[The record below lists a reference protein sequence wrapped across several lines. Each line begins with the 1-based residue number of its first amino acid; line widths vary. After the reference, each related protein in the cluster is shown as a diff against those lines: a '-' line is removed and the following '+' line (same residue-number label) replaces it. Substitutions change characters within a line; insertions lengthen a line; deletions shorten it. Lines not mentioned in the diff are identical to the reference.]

1 MIINS
6 MFNSIFHLHAP
17 FEPTGDQPQAIK
29 ELIDSRP
36 TNATLLGVTGS
47 GKTFT
52 IANVIA
58 AQNNPVIIM
67 SPNKTL
73 AAQLYEEFS
82 RFFPEN
88 KVCYFV
94 SYYDYYR
101 PESYLPASDMYIA
114 KETRINQE
122 IDRMRIDS
130 VAAAINR
137 KDTIIICSVSC
148 IYALGNPKDFKD
160 LSFSLYL
167 LQKISQKEVISALL
181 KIEYERNDIDKT
193 KHGTFSVYSQ
203 AIEIILPYQ
212 KEIVRIEFNNDGIII
227 YIGWLAKETRMEV
240 NQLDSVLIMPAKY
253 FVTTD
258 EKKKKAIK
266 SITEELEHCLLTMSN
281 PIYKE
286 RLENRVLRDL
296 ELIEMTGGCQ
306 GIENYSPHFEGRLAG
321 QTPYTIFDF
330 CDDPLI
336 IIDESHLSIPQ
347 LKAMYIGDQARKSN
361 LVDYGF
367 RLPSAK
373 ENRPLQFLE
382 IEKKLKN
389 VIFVSA
395 TPGEYELANSKLVVE
410 QIIRPTGIVDPIIE
424 IHGRENQLDYLK
436 SEIERYIFL
445 GYRSLVTVM
454 TKKLA
459 EDIAIFFE
467 KQNMKVCYLHHMIK
481 TTERTLILHKLRIG
495 EIDCLIG
502 INLLREGLDLPEVGL
517 VAIMDADIESFLR
530 DKRSLIQ
537 TIGRA
542 ARNSESKVILFA
554 DKISD
559 SMNDAIEE
567 TDRRR
572 NIQEKYNIK
581 NNITP
586 ISTKRDIDRS
596 IIMKKK
602 IETKN
607 IEPDYT
613 SLSKKDILKEIKKLE
628 KKMIAL
634 IEDNRF
640 QEAKELK
647 IEWDS
652 LKKIIIKISK

>member
-1 MIINS
+1 MNKQI
-6 MFNSIFHLHAP
+6 FSIHSP
-17 FEPTGDQPQAIK
+17 FKPTGDQPNAIDQ
-29 ELIDSRP
+29 LIKSRP
-36 TNATLLGVTGS
+36 NNVTLLGATGS

-58 AQNNPVIIM
+58 AQNQQVIIL

-73 AAQLYEEFS
+73 AAQLYEEFA

-101 PESYLPASDMYIA
+101 PESYIPTTDMYIE

-122 IDRMRIDS
+122 IDRMRIES
-130 VAAAINR
+130 VAAAINK

-160 LSFSLYL
+160 LSLSLHIN
-167 LQKISQKEVISALL
+167 QKISIKEAISELL
-181 KIEYERNDIDKT
+181 KIEYQRNDIEKT

-203 AIEIILPYQ
+203 SIEIILPYQ
-212 KEIVRIEFNNDGIII
+212 KEIVRIEFNEKNEIS
-227 YIGWLAKETRMEV
+227 YIGWLSKETKMEV
-240 NQLDSVLIMPAKY
+240 NNLDSVLIMPAKY
-253 FVTTD
+253 FVTTE
-258 EKKKKAIK
+258 EKKKKAIT
-266 SITEELEHCLLTMSN
+266 SIEKELYECLDKMTD
-281 PIYKE
+281 PIYKQ
-286 RLENRVLRDL
+286 RLENRVLKDL
-296 ELIEMTGGCQ
+296 ELIEMTGSCP
-306 GIENYSPHFEGRLAG
+306 GIENYSPHFEGRLSG
-321 QTPYTIFDF
+321 ETPYTIFDF
-330 CDDPLI
+330 CDNPLI
-336 IIDESHLSIPQ
+336 IIDESHLAIPQ

-373 ENRPLQFLE
+373 HNRPLQFAE
-382 IEKKLKN
+382 IENKLKN

-395 TPGEYELANSKLVVE
+395 TPGEYELKNSKLIVE
-410 QIIRPTGIVDPIIE
+410 QIIRPTGIIDPKIE
-424 IHGRENQLDYLK
+424 IHGRENQLEYLK
-436 SEIERYIFL
+436 SEIDKCIEL

-459 EDIAIFFE
+459 EDVATFFE
-467 KQNMKVCYLHHMIK
+467 KQRMKVCYLHHLIK
-481 TTERTLILHKLRIG
+481 TPQRTEILHKLRTG

-542 ARNSESKVILFA
+542 ARNIESKVILFA
-554 DKISD
+554 DKITI
-559 SMNDAIEE
+559 SMKNAIDE

-572 NIQEKYNIK
+572 IIQEKYNID
-581 NNITP
+581 NNIIP
-586 ISTKRDIDRS
+586 ISTKRDIDKS
-596 IIMKKK
+596 ILK
-602 IETKN
+602 
-607 IEPDYT
+607 
-613 SLSKKDILKEIKKLE
+613 SKKAEEIIKKNTQYESFNQSKIKKEIKKLE
-628 KKMIAL
+628 KKMLDL
-634 IEDNRF
+634 IDKNNLEK
-640 QEAKELK
+640 AKELK
-647 IEWDS
+647 KEWDI
-652 LKKIIIKISK
+652 LKDIEKKNIK

>member
-1 MIINS
+1 
-6 MFNSIFHLHAP
+6 MFKPIFRLHAP

-29 ELIDSRP
+29 ELVTSRP
-36 TNATLLGVTGS
+36 DNATLLGVTGS

-52 IANVIA
+52 IANVIV

-167 LQKISQKEVISALL
+167 LQKISQKEIISALL
-181 KIEYERNDIDKT
+181 KIEYVRNDIDKT

-212 KEIVRIEFNNDGIII
+212 KEIVRIEFNSEGIIN

-240 NQLDSVLIMPAKY
+240 NTLDTVLIMPAKY

-266 SITEELEHCLLTMSN
+266 SITEELEHCLSKMTN
-281 PIYKE
+281 PVYKE
-286 RLENRVLRDL
+286 RLENRVFRDL

-336 IIDESHLSIPQ
+336 IIDESHLAIPQ

-373 ENRPLQFLE
+373 ENRPLQFFE
-382 IEKKLKN
+382 IEQKLKN

-395 TPGEYELANSKLVVE
+395 TPGEYELVNSALVVE
-410 QIIRPTGIVDPIIE
+410 QIIRPTGIVDPKIE
-424 IHGRENQLDYLK
+424 IHGRENQLEYLK
-436 SEIERYIFL
+436 GQIDIYINL
-445 GYRSLVTVM
+445 GYRSLITVM

-459 EDIAIFFE
+459 EDLALFFE
-467 KQNMKVCYLHHMIK
+467 KKNMKVCYLHHMIK
-481 TTERTLILHKLRIG
+481 TPERTAILHKLRTG

-542 ARNSESKVILFA
+542 ARNTQSKVILFA
-554 DKISD
+554 DSISD
-559 SMNDAIEE
+559 SMKNAIDE

-572 NIQEKYNIK
+572 IIQEAYNLE
-581 NNITP
+581 NNIIP
-586 ISTKRDIDRS
+586 ISTKRDIDKS
-596 IIMKKK
+596 IIKKDK
-602 IETKN
+602 IEKN
-607 IEPDYT
+607 NNNQDYKL
-613 SLSKKDILKEIKKLE
+613 LSKSEIKKE
-628 KKMIAL
+628 IR
-634 IEDNRF
+634 D
-640 QEAKELK
+640 
-647 IEWDS
+647 
-652 LKKIIIKISK
+652 

>member
-1 MIINS
+1 
-6 MFNSIFHLHAP
+6 MFQPIFRLHAP
-17 FEPTGDQPQAIK
+17 FQPTGDQPQAIK
-29 ELIDSRP
+29 KLTDSRP
-36 TNATLLGVTGS
+36 SNATLLGVTGS

-58 AQNNPVIIM
+58 SQSNPVIII

-82 RFFPEN
+82 RFFPDN

-114 KETRINQE
+114 KETRINEE

-167 LQKISQKEVISALL
+167 FQKISQKEVASALL
-181 KIEYERNDIDKT
+181 EIEYQRNDIEKT
-193 KHGTFSVYSQ
+193 KHGTFSVYAQ

-212 KEIVRIEFNNDGIII
+212 KEIVRIEFSSDGIIS
-227 YIGWLAKETRMEV
+227 YIGWLTKETKMEV
-240 NQLDSVLIMPAKY
+240 NKLDSVLIMPAKY
-253 FVTTD
+253 FVTTE
-258 EKKKKAIK
+258 EKKKKAIE
-266 SITEELEHCLLTMSN
+266 SIKKELSMTLPTMTN
-281 PIYKE
+281 QIYKD
-286 RLENRVLRDL
+286 RLENRVFRDL

-306 GIENYSPHFEGRLAG
+306 GIENYSPHFEGRLSG
-321 QTPYTIFDF
+321 ETPYTIFDF
-330 CDDPLI
+330 CVNPLI

-347 LKAMYIGDQARKSN
+347 LKAMYIGDQARKNN
-361 LVDYGF
+361 LVEYGF

-373 ENRPLQFLE
+373 HNRPLKFLE

-395 TPGEYELANSKLVVE
+395 TPGDYELAHSQLVVE
-410 QIIRPTGIVDPIIE
+410 QIIRPTGIVDPKIE

-436 SEIERYIFL
+436 SEIDRYIGL
-445 GYRSLVTVM
+445 GFRSLVTVM

-467 KQNMKVCYLHHMIK
+467 KKNMKVCYLHHMIK
-481 TTERTLILHKLRIG
+481 TPERTAILHKLRTG

-542 ARNSESKVILFA
+542 ARNTQSKVILFA
-554 DKISD
+554 DSISE
-559 SMNDAIEE
+559 SMQNAIDE

-572 NIQEKYNIK
+572 IIQEVYNRE
-581 NNITP
+581 NNIIP
-586 ISTKRDIDRS
+586 ISTKRDIDKS
-596 IIMKKK
+596 IIKKKK
-602 IETKN
+602 IEKN
-607 IEPDYT
+607 SIDENYKL
-613 SLSKKDILKEIKKLE
+613 LSKSEIKKEIKKLE
-628 KKMIAL
+628 KKMIVL
-634 IEDNRF
+634 IEENNL
-640 QEAKELK
+640 EKAKELK
-647 IEWDS
+647 REWDN
-652 LKKIIIKISK
+652 LKKIEKEKT

>member
-1 MIINS
+1 
-6 MFNSIFHLHAP
+6 MFKPIFRLHAP

-29 ELIDSRP
+29 ELVTSRP
-36 TNATLLGVTGS
+36 DNATLLGVTGS

-52 IANVIA
+52 IANVIV

-167 LQKISQKEVISALL
+167 LQKISQKEIISALL
-181 KIEYERNDIDKT
+181 KIEYVRNDIDKT

-212 KEIVRIEFNNDGIII
+212 KEIVRIEFNSEGIIN

-240 NQLDSVLIMPAKY
+240 NTLDTVLIMPAKY

-266 SITEELEHCLLTMSN
+266 SITEELEHCLSKMTN
-281 PIYKE
+281 PVYKE
-286 RLENRVLRDL
+286 RLENRVFRDL

-336 IIDESHLSIPQ
+336 IIDESHLAIPQ

-373 ENRPLQFLE
+373 ENRPLQFFE
-382 IEKKLKN
+382 IEQKLKN

-395 TPGEYELANSKLVVE
+395 TPGEYELVNSALVVE
-410 QIIRPTGIVDPIIE
+410 QIIRPTGIVDPKIE
-424 IHGRENQLDYLK
+424 IHGRENQLEYLK
-436 SEIERYIFL
+436 GQIDIYINL
-445 GYRSLVTVM
+445 GYRSLITVM

-459 EDIAIFFE
+459 EDLALFFE
-467 KQNMKVCYLHHMIK
+467 KKNMKVCYLHHMIK
-481 TTERTLILHKLRIG
+481 TPERTAILHKLRTG

-542 ARNSESKVILFA
+542 ARNTQSKVILFA
-554 DKISD
+554 DSISD
-559 SMNDAIEE
+559 SMKNAIDE

-572 NIQEKYNIK
+572 IIQEAYNLE
-581 NNITP
+581 NNIIP
-586 ISTKRDIDRS
+586 ISTKRDIDKS
-596 IIMKKK
+596 IIKKDK
-602 IETKN
+602 IEKN
-607 IEPDYT
+607 NNNQDYKL
-613 SLSKKDILKEIKKLE
+613 LSKSEIKKEIKKLE

-634 IEDNRF
+634 IDSGNF
-640 QEAKELK
+640 KEAKKLK
-647 IEWDS
+647 ILWDK
-652 LKKIIIKISK
+652 LKEKEYDAK